1 MSYESTSYI
10 GQAMKRFE
18 DAPLVTG
25 RGVFLDDIALPNML
39 HAAVLRSDHA
49 HARIKSVDVS
59 AARDLPGVVAVLTS
73 ADIAGV
79 LEDIPSRP
87 MAGERM
93 VEEMNPPTH
102 PVLAKDKVCYVGQP
116 IALVVAQDRYLAEDA
131 LELIIV
137 DYEILAAVIDP
148 DEAVKDESPVIHAE
162 IGSNVAI
169 RARQGG

>member
-10 GQAMKRFE
+10 GQAIKRFE

-59 AARDLPGVVAVLTS
+59 AARDLSGVVAVLIY

-79 LEDIPSRP
+79 LDDIPSRP
-87 MAGERM
+87 YM
-93 VEEMNPPTH
+93 PLH
-102 PVLAKDKVCYVGQP
+102 PIP
-116 IALVVAQDRYLAEDA
+116 
-131 LELIIV
+131 
-137 DYEILAAVIDP
+137 
-148 DEAVKDESPVIHAE
+148 
-162 IGSNVAI
+162 I
-169 RARQGG
+169 RAHSSAG